1 MLSRTVAAPSV
12 LSTLV
17 LGAAGLIAAA
27 EPAGQAKPAAP
38 ATEVLRLPAGW
49 QLNRGQ
55 RGPMLTEIALAPDG
69 ASVVFSASPDGTMPK
84 ARVYRQVLNGSQ
96 AALIPNIPEGACM
109 PTVSPDGQ
117 WILFWAAQK
126 LHKIAVK
133 GGASVPVADVGPR
146 PVGLSWSPDGRTI
159 YYGGWAKGLAR
170 VRADGGK
177 PETLTTV
184 NLASEE
190 THRLPHALPD
200 GKGLFFTAMLAATGL
215 EARVEWLSLESGKRK
230 LLVEDA
236 ADGRYAPTGHLV
248 FVRRGAL
255 MIAPFDLARVEITGP
270 AMIIVPG
277 VIQAFNSTIPGL
289 NSGAGQYSVSAS
301 GALIWASGG
310 IHADPKQEHYWVDR
324 SGREER
330 WPGFG
335 GKTVGGFRLSPD
347 GQRVVFNTH
356 GLERAVW
363 VHDIRRNRT
372 TKLTS
377 IGQSS
382 SILPFWTPDGKRV
395 AFGWVTEGFLT
406 VWWMAADG
414 GGKAEQLM
422 RGTSDVRG
430 SSWTRDGKYL
440 AFVDDPSPQADV
452 KVLRMADRTVIPF
465 AATKA
470 REAFPEF
477 SPDGR
482 WLAYVSNETGRNEVY
497 VRSFPDGLKTL
508 QVSIEG
514 GISPAWAPN
523 RRELFYFSIGFKT
536 LMKVD
541 ISGGRTLSA
550 GAPRQLF
557 EFGAD
562 TSGAVR
568 TYDITPDGQ
577 RFLIQK
583 RDSFTPVPVT
593 ELNLRRRLLDTPRR
607 GSAPTP

>member
-1 MLSRTVAAPSV
+1 MLNRTVAASSV
-12 LSTLV
+12 LSALV
-17 LGAAGLIAAA
+17 LGAAAVIAAT

-38 ATEVLRLPAGW
+38 ATEVVRLPAGW
-49 QLNRGQ
+49 QLNRAPQGAM
-55 RGPMLTEIALAPDG
+55 RTEIALSSDG
-69 ASVVFSASPDGTMPK
+69 TSVVFTATPDGTMPK
-84 ARVYRQVLNGSQ
+84 ARLYRQVLNGSQ
-96 AALIPNIPEGACM
+96 AALVANVPDGVCM
-109 PTVSPDGQ
+109 PAFSPDGQ

-126 LHKIAVK
+126 LHKIAVN

-146 PVGLSWSPDGRTI
+146 PVGMSWAPDGRTI
-159 YYGGWAKGLAR
+159 YYGRLATGLAS
-170 VRADGGK
+170 VRADGGR

-184 NLASEE
+184 DPAREH
-190 THRLPHALPD
+190 THRLPYALPD
-200 GKGLFFTAMLAATGL
+200 GKGLLFTAMLDNAGL
-215 EARVEWLSLESGKRK
+215 EARVEWFSLETGKRK
-230 LLVEDA
+230 LLIDDA
-236 ADGRYAPTGHLV
+236 ADGRYLATGHLV

-255 MIAPFDLARVEITGP
+255 MIAPFDLAKVEVTGP
-270 AMIIVPG
+270 ATTIVPG
-277 VIQAFNSTIPGL
+277 VQQAFNSVMPEM

-310 IHADPKQEHYWVDR
+310 ILADPKQEHYWVDR

-330 WPGFG
+330 WQGFG
-335 GKTVGGFRLSPD
+335 AKTVGGFRLSKD
-347 GQRVVFNTH
+347 GQRVVFNTF
-356 GLERAVW
+356 GLDRGVW
-363 VHDIRRNRT
+363 VHDMRRNRT

-377 IGQSS
+377 IGQSWF
-382 SILPFWTPDGKRV
+382 ILPFWTPDGRRV
-395 AFGWVTEGFLT
+395 AFTWFTKGLSH

-414 GGKAEQLM
+414 TGKPEQLT
-422 RGTSDVRG
+422 RGESSMRG

-440 AFVDDPSPQADV
+440 ALVEDSSQDDV

-470 REAFPEF
+470 FEAFPEF

-514 GISPAWAPN
+514 GISPVWEPKG
-523 RRELFYFSIGFKT
+523 RELFYFTIGFEK

-541 ISGGRTLSA
+541 ISGGQTLSA

-557 EFGAD
+557 AFGAA
-562 TSGAVR
+562 TSAALR

-577 RFLIQK
+577 RFLIRK
-583 RDSFTPVPVT
+583 RPSFTPVPVT
-593 ELNLRRRLLDTPRR
+593 ELNLRRRVLDTPRR
-607 GSAPTP
+607 GSTPTP